1 VAKQR
6 DPAVSDKLAYPL
18 GSPLTE
24 SMELVAD
31 GTCWLAYVEAVP
43 SRQRRRWS
51 RQPVLPARR
60 LRFDS
65 VSESRAITPVPPG
78 APFLGEYRL
87 RELLVR
93 APSLQPSDLWPIP
106 PEPTDLRHLTLRIG
120 QQVKEALADGR
131 QRMEA
136 LADGSQRMKDTLAD
150 RRQRMKDT
158 LADRHQRM
166 EEALADR
173 RQRMKDT
180 LADGRQNMADG
191 RQQMK
196 EALADGRRRMKD
208 MLADGQRRWRD
219 GAPRRQA
226 LRTRLEE
233 GAVDAADRVIGWA
246 AALLKGRPRADL

>member
-1 VAKQR
+1 
-6 DPAVSDKLAYPL
+6 VSDKLAYPL

-150 RRQRMKDT
+150 
-158 LADRHQRM
+158 
-166 EEALADR
+166 
-173 RQRMKDT
+173 
-180 LADGRQNMADG
+180 GRQHMADG